1 MKEVEATMAGSR
13 RPRIVGTQ
21 EAERIKKFLARKL
34 NMTGEEFEQW
44 LRETNQK
51 IEAFA
56 GEAKEV
62 IKETAEGARRAWED
76 LTGDTPESKDKE

>member
-1 MKEVEATMAGSR
+1 MAESR

-34 NMTGEEFEQW
+34 NMTDEEFEQW

-62 IKETAEGARRAWED
+62 IKETAEGAKRAWED
-76 LTGDTPESKDKE
+76 LTGNATDPSESKEDEK